1 MMMRIDA
8 PRVVLASGSASRRA
22 VLAGA
27 GVAFEVAIPHVDEG
41 TIRDAC
47 RAEDIPVADTAL
59 ILADAKASRIA
70 RTRPDDLVIAA
81 DQMLVCEG
89 AWYDKP
95 TDAEAARVQLQA
107 LCGRKHELV
116 SGMVAW
122 RGGQRVW
129 QDVTVSPMEMRA
141 FSDDFL
147 DAYLALEGDA
157 VLASVG
163 AYRLEGPGVQLFAR
177 VAGDHS
183 AILGL
188 PLMPLLRFL
197 RQHHVLLD

>member
-1 MMMRIDA
+1 MMRPDA

-22 VLAGA
+22 VLNGA
-27 GVAFEVAIPHVDEG
+27 GVTFEVAVPHVDEAA
-41 TIRDAC
+41 IKDAC

-70 RTRPDDLVIAA
+70 RTRPDDLVFAA
-81 DQMLVCEG
+81 DQMLVCDG

-95 TDAEAARVQLQA
+95 ADIEAARVQLQA
-107 LCGRKHELV
+107 LRGRRHELV

-129 QDVTVSPMEMRA
+129 QDVTVSALEMRD

-147 DAYLALEGDA
+147 DAYLTLEGSA
-157 VLASVG
+157 LLASVG
-163 AYRLEGPGVQLFAR
+163 GYRLEGPGVQLFAR
-177 VAGDHS
+177 VGGDQS

-197 RQHHVLLD
+197 RQHHVLLE

>member
-1 MMMRIDA
+1 MMRADA

-22 VLAGA
+22 VLTAAGI
-27 GVAFEVAIPHVDEG
+27 AFETATPQVDEAA
-41 TIRDAC
+41 IKDAC
-47 RAEDIPVADTAL
+47 RAEDVPVADTAL

-81 DQMLVCEG
+81 DQMLVCDG

-95 TDAEAARVQLQA
+95 ADLEAARVQLQA
-107 LCGRKHELV
+107 LRGRRHELV

-122 RGGQRVW
+122 RGGHRVW
-129 QDVTVSPMEMRA
+129 QDVTVSVMEMRD

-147 DAYLALEGDA
+147 DAYLDLEGPA
-157 VLASVG
+157 LLASVG
-163 AYRLEGPGVQLFAR
+163 GYRLEGPGVQLFAR

-188 PLMPLLRFL
+188 PLTPLLRFL

>member
-1 MMMRIDA
+1 MMMRPDA
-8 PRVVLASGSASRRA
+8 PHVVLASGSASRRA
-22 VLAGA
+22 VLQAA
-27 GVAFEVAIPHVDEG
+27 GVAFEIATPQVDEAA
-41 TIRDAC
+41 IKDAC
-47 RAEDIPVADTAL
+47 RAEDVPVADTAL

-81 DQMLVCEG
+81 DQMLVCDG

-95 TDAEAARVQLQA
+95 ADMEAARVQLQA
-107 LCGRKHELV
+107 LRGRKHELV

-122 RGGQRVW
+122 RGGHRVW
-129 QDVTVSPMEMRA
+129 QDVTVSPMEMRD
-141 FSDDFL
+141 FSDEFL
-147 DAYLALEGDA
+147 DAYLALEGPT
-157 VLASVG
+157 LLGSVG

-177 VAGDHS
+177 VGGEHS